1 MQLTG
6 REASPS
12 NKRENVVFRSLSL
25 DGTSGKVRATVDERM
40 LSIESKTG
48 HALDIKISSIS
59 RVHHHHTKL
68 IPFAFALVGFGL
80 IWIGTRILTYQI
92 FKIISLTLGVSL
104 VSGWLLTRKPT
115 ITIDTDIGD
124 CHAITGNDASLLRLN
139 TILLRL
145 QKGFTIAEAQEGL
158 EILDRDAEYP
168 RSAILAMEPEPIE
181 VKPSESITSFLEA
194 ELDNFM
200 FEDKP
205 QVPET
210 NVLPETSI
218 QYQQPTIVE
227 ETTPS
232 LPSWL
237 DRPLDLMQ
245 LTLKQTHLFK
255 EELIM

>member
-1 MQLTG
+1 MQ
-6 REASPS
+6 S
-12 NKRENVVFRSLSL
+12 
-25 DGTSGKVRATVDERM
+25 
-40 LSIESKTG
+40 
-48 HALDIKISSIS
+48 
-59 RVHHHHTKL
+59 
-68 IPFAFALVGFGL
+68 
-80 IWIGTRILTYQI
+80 
-92 FKIISLTLGVSL
+92 
-104 VSGWLLTRKPT
+104 
-115 ITIDTDIGD
+115 
-124 CHAITGNDASLLRLN
+124 
-139 TILLRL
+139 
-145 QKGFTIAEAQEGL
+145 
-158 EILDRDAEYP
+158 ILDCNF
-168 RSAILAMEPEPIE
+168 SNEPEPIE

-237 DRPLDLMQ
+237 DRPDLMQ